1 MGYTELQMAEN
12 ANQPKGSLML
22 SGFFSKASSFH
33 PVITQ
38 VLAKAQSWEMGLF
51 MSCPP
56 GLLSWA
62 NILLCVFEWPRKQG
76 KEEILFLKRIGIL
89 RMEQESP
96 DEGQKG
102 STVIAD
108 QETCSNKTSAQSRD
122 SKVGPN
128 L

>member
-1 MGYTELQMAEN
+1 M
-12 ANQPKGSLML
+12 
-22 SGFFSKASSFH
+22 
-33 PVITQ
+33 
-38 VLAKAQSWEMGLF
+38 
-51 MSCPP
+51 
-56 GLLSWA
+56 
-62 NILLCVFEWPRKQG
+62 
-76 KEEILFLKRIGIL
+76 FLKRIGIL